1 MELVGGL
8 DEVFW
13 EDHLDESFL
22 ELFSNEAWFL
32 KQNLNTLIHVLEQ
45 EVLQAFALQNLVV
58 NGSFQK
64 LCQFLLKILNWNPK
78 GVFPQSGHN
87 EQLDVVQVVLQCRAA
102 LSVLFFRANTKLL
115 NFLAFFIKFIFS

>member
-1 MELVGGL
+1 MNLVGWL

-13 EDHLDESFL
+13 EDHFDESFL

-45 EVLQAFALQNLVV
+45 EVFQAFALQNLVV
-58 NGSFQK
+58 NRSLQI
-64 LCQFLLKILNWNPK
+64 LCQFLLKILNRNPK

-87 EQLDVVQVVLQCRAA
+87 EELDVVQIVL
-102 LSVLFFRANTKLL
+102 
-115 NFLAFFIKFIFS
+115 